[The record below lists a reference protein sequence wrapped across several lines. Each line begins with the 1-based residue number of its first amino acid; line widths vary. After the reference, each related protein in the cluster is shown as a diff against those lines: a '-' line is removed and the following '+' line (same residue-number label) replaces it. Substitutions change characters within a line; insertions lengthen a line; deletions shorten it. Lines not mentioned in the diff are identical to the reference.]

1 MMKKKKKFYACE
13 KSREIFFFFFFFF
26 RSSKKKK
33 SKKQQTQVR
42 KNLRGEVRWE
52 RDEER
57 ARFDSIEPRKFPLE
71 FIITQ
76 TERDDVL
83 AAFETRRLF
92 QRRRRCR

>member
-1 MMKKKKKFYACE
+1 MMKKKKNYA
-13 KSREIFFFFFFFF
+13 KKAEIFFFFSFD
-26 RSSKKKK
+26 RQKKKNQK
-33 SKKQQTQVR
+33 HNKRVR
-42 KNLRGEVRWE
+42 KSLRGEVRWE

>member
-1 MMKKKKKFYACE
+1 MMKKKKNLCVRKKAE
-13 KSREIFFFFFFFF
+13 KFFFSFFSFD
-26 RSSKKKK
+26 RQKKK